1 MKHLKN
7 ILALCL
13 FVFHLTASFF
23 YTANYIITMMIFLP
37 LYVSLRGNTVYATL
51 IALTYLV
58 LSIIY
63 GSYRISK
70 INVIRMDQSLYNII

>member
-1 MKHLKN
+1 
-7 ILALCL
+7 
-13 FVFHLTASFF
+13 
-23 YTANYIITMMIFLP
+23 MMIFLP